1 MSPEDIKPEWVDK
14 AKYAIERWFDMNQ
27 PVPTGAVRDALA
39 AVLPEAMAEALAK
52 YLDAYVEAQPRMGDS
67 NAAFAVLREM
77 AAEVNRLREG
87 SKP

>member
-39 AVLPEAMAEALAK
+39 AVLPDVRKAAWSE
-52 YLDAYVEAQPRMGDS
+52 GF
-67 NAAFAVLREM
+67 NAAVDAGEPANVWL
-77 AAEVNRLREG
+77 AEWDDITNPYREG
-87 SKP
+87 SPS